1 MQMKRAI
8 FGLVFML
15 VGALITLQIKTV
27 VGAPGSDPISSPIT
41 SPIGGTP
48 TPTETPSV
56 TPTPTD
62 TPVPTAT
69 PTPVPSTNGNG
80 NSDNHSNDNHNDGGS
95 HSSASSPVCGDAK
108 PTTVP
113 QLLAAIPSG
122 PKKITIYWNKVNG
135 PVNHFVVSYGTK
147 SGVAQY
153 GTPSVGNADTT
164 NFTVDGLAIGT
175 KYFFKVEPVN
185 GCMPG
190 EFSNEVSAVASNKK
204 GYAPSGLNFAVL
216 GTSATNNN
224 VMAPVKKT
232 VKKEEKKEENR
243 IVVSTQ
249 KTSFTLIGFITGLFS
264 HK

>member
-1 MQMKRAI
+1 
-8 FGLVFML
+8 ML

-27 VGAPGSDPISSPIT
+27 MGATGSDPITSPIT

-48 TPTETPSV
+48 TPTETPA
-56 TPTPTD
+56 
-62 TPVPTAT
+62 PTAT
-69 PTPVPSTNGNG
+69 PTPVPSNGGDNN
-80 NSDNHSNDNHNDGGS
+80 NSNSHSNDNHNDSGS
-95 HSSASSPVCGDAK
+95 HSSAKSPVCGDAK

-113 QLLAAIPSG
+113 QLVAAIPSG

-147 SGVAQY
+147 PGFAQY

-164 NFTVDGLAIGT
+164 NFTVDGLSNGT

-204 GYAPSGLNFAVL
+204 GYVPANLNFAVL
-216 GTSATNNN
+216 GASATNNN
-224 VMAPVKKT
+224 TTSVKKT
-232 VKKEEKKEENR
+232 VKKVEKKEENR
-243 IVVSTQ
+243 IVVSTK
-249 KTSFTLIGFITGLFS
+249 KTSFTLVGFISSLFS
-264 HK
+264 GK